1 MVVSIVG
8 GVFYGASMAKRR
20 GRERAYLA
28 RDAQVAID
36 QQVAVARLFGCCPVV
51 FNDACAVR
59 RKAHRE
65 GQKFPS
71 GTDLQKQL
79 ITEAKATPEREWLSE
94 VSAVPLQVS

>member
-36 QQVAVARLFGCCPVV
+36 QQVAVALPDTMGV
-51 FNDACAVR
+51 AV
-59 RKAHRE
+59 HE
-65 GQKFPS
+65 V
-71 GTDLQKQL
+71 TDY
-79 ITEAKATPEREWLSE
+79 
-94 VSAVPLQVS
+94 